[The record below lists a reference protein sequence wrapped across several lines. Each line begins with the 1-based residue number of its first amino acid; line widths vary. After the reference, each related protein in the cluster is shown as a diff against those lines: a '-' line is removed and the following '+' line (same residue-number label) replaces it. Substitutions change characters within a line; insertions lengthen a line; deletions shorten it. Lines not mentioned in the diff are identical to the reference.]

1 MKIKPELKVG
11 DKVILLHMEGEFL
24 SPGLKGVV
32 TAAIPDPMAEKK
44 GSMIYDVKWE
54 NGEHKGLIE
63 ETDFWAHD
71 NDSINENRDFDKWA
85 VDNIDVLRYFD
96 VHKIDDFLLK
106 IRESGIVNMHQSSPY
121 LYLGKE
127 RIAHEFYYNRPQNEE
142 DFQAI
147 LDMADEIQSELINGT
162 INYLED
168 NNKSLELDII
178 NSFIK
183 RFAEKLVMLY
193 IMIRS

>member
-85 VDNIDVLRYFD
+85 IDNIDVLRYFD

-183 RFAEKLVMLY
+183 RFAEKLVMMY